1 MNIGFLLD
9 NKNLS
14 NYNYNLIKI
23 AQNHFESNKIYLIF
37 DDINNNVK
45 KIKNIKLSKYNNNKF
60 KSLLKKIIF
69 FFLKKEN

>member
-9 NKNLS
+9 NKSLS

-69 FFLKKEN
+69 F

>member
-23 AQNHFESNKIYLIF
+23 AQNHFENNKIYLIF
-37 DDINNNVK
+37 DDVNDNFK
-45 KIKNIKLSKYNNNKF
+45 KIKNVKFSKYNNNKL
-60 KSLLKKIIF
+60 KSLIKKII